1 MNIYHSGEDPGG
13 PPAPPEWT
21 MSITQE
27 GMGAGA
33 YFVAELQ
40 QSGQHVCRLCLMGTT
55 SGEEEARRALALK
68 ARLWIADYLSRP
80 HTGTTE
86 FGPLI

>member
-1 MNIYHSGEDPGG
+1 MNIHPAGDDPGG
-13 PPAPPEWT
+13 PPAPHEWT
-21 MSITQE
+21 MSVTQE
-27 GMGAGA
+27 GMGAAA

-40 QSGQHVCRLCLMGTT
+40 RSGHHVCRLCLMGTS
-55 SGEEEARRALALK
+55 SGEEEARRALVLK

-80 HTGTTE
+80 HTGSTE